1 MWIVFECPS
10 CHGHNVSE
18 IAAQTEQL
26 RCSSCSWQR
35 PVAEENRSASEP
47 VDCVACGSG
56 DLWRQKD
63 FPQRLGLLMVATGA
77 LVSTIFWWYMMP
89 GWAIGVLLLFALLD
103 GVLYTLMPD
112 VLVCYRCQARHR
124 HTPLDGRHERF
135 NLETHERYRQEA
147 IHMRH
152 LKSKK
157 IKSRKGL
164 RLWQPWRSVCLS
176 PLQPFFTLHL

>member
-10 CHGHNVSE
+10 CHGQNVSE
-18 IAAQTEQL
+18 VAAQTEQV

-35 PVAEENRSASEP
+35 PVAVENRAASEP
-47 VDCVACGSG
+47 TSCVVCGCE

-63 FPQRLGLLMVATGA
+63 FPQRLGILMVGTGA

-89 GWAIGVLLLFALLD
+89 AWAIGVLLLFALID
-103 GVLYTLMPD
+103 GLLYTLMRD
-112 VLVCYRCQARHR
+112 VLVCYRCKARHR

-147 IHMRH
+147 I
-152 LKSKK
+152 
-157 IKSRKGL
+157 
-164 RLWQPWRSVCLS
+164 RLEEAGG
-176 PLQPFFTLHL
+176 HK